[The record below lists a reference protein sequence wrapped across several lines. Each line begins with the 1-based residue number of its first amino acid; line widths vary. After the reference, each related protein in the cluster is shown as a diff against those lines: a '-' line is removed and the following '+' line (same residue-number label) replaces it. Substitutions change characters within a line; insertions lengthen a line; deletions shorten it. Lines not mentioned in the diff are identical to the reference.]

1 MWGMNPL
8 KLGAIILILTA
19 GLAGGHLII
28 KDSKTAGSGS
38 YITLESSGKAP
49 ENPPKSPIQW
59 MEKAKEFISNPI
71 ESFGLNESSK
81 VSEVKSSND
90 ETPLNLTEF
99 VAKSVSNQMQTLDQ
113 KGVENINPNDPQNQE
128 AIEKAMAELQ
138 NFSLFDELISDS
150 DLKISQD
157 NSLEAKKRYLTETA
171 QIIIKNSNEAY
182 NNPQKALEKMANTLD
197 ISGVKQAAE
206 AYSEILNGFLNTE
219 VPSDYLNLHK
229 RYIILLKKA
238 KEVYQGL
245 VDYSND
251 PVRAALSMQLVQKI
265 AEAELK
271 IKQEYYQKSL
281 NP

>member
-1 MWGMNPL
+1 MNPL